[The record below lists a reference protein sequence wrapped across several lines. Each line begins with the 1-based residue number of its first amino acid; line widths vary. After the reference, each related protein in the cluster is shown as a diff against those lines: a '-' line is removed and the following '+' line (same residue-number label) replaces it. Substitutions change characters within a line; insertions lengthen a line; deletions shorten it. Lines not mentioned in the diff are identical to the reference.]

1 MKKIRCLLP
10 LLLLALFTGCTLMI
24 DEPET
29 ATTPQETENGDGIT
43 SPRRI
48 VSDMG
53 EVRYQIG
60 PETRMIDKDY
70 LPYLLTYKTDTLDR
84 VTEIYFNKSIPL
96 ELLPQRG
103 EFLATDQTDAIPNGL
118 AHQVNLVRTTDNGYT
133 VEVSPASYDDVYKTL
148 DIVTDFDIVRVPVEQ
163 SNAYGFWKV
172 AGDEPEYEYKLR
184 GTYLNPLARYAPLR
198 ADDPVDKRWS
208 IADLGFK
215 LSKGH
220 YTKFFSKYMLGDSA
234 WDWEPSS
241 GKASYNFHLDGD
253 FDAYAGLEIFWHFH
267 SDIRK
272 DDGYADVATSIEYEL
287 KAGFGGERAEIGVTF
302 PIMGNK
308 SWNTKDW
315 KQKYK
320 EASGTNPFKKIC
332 QIDKSDYWVQFNFPE
347 ANFTIG
353 PVPCSVGV
361 DFACTADLYGYL
373 QMEQPFIFETGI
385 KGTILKT
392 GFHIDPDSS
401 YSYPKQGDPL
411 DKLAEFHYTGAA
423 SNDIRELKEASVS
436 SDVEI
441 SVTVS
446 ADLKRAVKT
455 FKTLTLT
462 VPSYMRLD
470 LRQCSPSQP
479 DYDAATGV
487 VTFHNVSSTANIK
500 LRAAVKTLDF
510 QKPAT
515 TDNKLRFTPGQN
527 GKDGQVDLNG
537 VLNVGISFDE
547 IDYAQSGGDLYLSAN
562 MSMGSITVHE
572 ATGKFD
578 PEISLRDL
586 GRTTIGSV
594 PDFLTDGEVSVN
606 LYNPLIDINI
616 QSDIDVAGFVSGTLY
631 AEDANGQEMARVRIP
646 EFYIRPD
653 GSTHVCICKYA
664 EGVDAS
670 AYDQVVAVPQL
681 SDIMRRIP
689 KTVRFAAEARAD
701 ASREGT
707 MELGKSYTIQ
717 PAYSIMA
724 PLAFDEGARIVY
736 NDTIDGWT
744 DDLEDIDL
752 MAGSAIELTA
762 NVENKIPAYLTVSAT
777 AIDVQGKPIPE
788 NRIKVEV
795 SSVINAS
802 EDGKTPVVTPL
813 KIRLTEG
820 EPGSVALVDGLTFR
834 IEAASG
840 EEGAKSIVGQTI
852 NAYNHTLK
860 ARDIKVRLVGKIIVN
875 KD

>member
-1 MKKIRCLLP
+1 MEKANVNNNFRLHITLP
-10 LLLLALFTGCTLMI
+10 SQSAG
-24 DEPET
+24 
-29 ATTPQETENGDGIT
+29 A
-43 SPRRI
+43 RR
-48 VSDMG
+48 
-53 EVRYQIG
+53 
-60 PETRMIDKDY
+60 T
-70 LPYLLTYKTDTLDR
+70 
-84 VTEIYFNKSIPL
+84 
-96 ELLPQRG
+96 
-103 EFLATDQTDAIPNGL
+103 
-118 AHQVNLVRTTDNGYT
+118 
-133 VEVSPASYDDVYKTL
+133 
-148 DIVTDFDIVRVPVEQ
+148 
-163 SNAYGFWKV
+163 
-172 AGDEPEYEYKLR
+172 
-184 GTYLNPLARYAPLR
+184 
-198 ADDPVDKRWS
+198 
-208 IADLGFK
+208 K
-215 LSKGH
+215 LSNPV
-220 YTKFFSKYMLGDSA
+220 T
-234 WDWEPSS
+234 
-241 GKASYNFHLDGD
+241 
-253 FDAYAGLEIFWHFH
+253 
-267 SDIRK
+267 
-272 DDGYADVATSIEYEL
+272 
-287 KAGFGGERAEIGVTF
+287 AEG
-302 PIMGNK
+302 
-308 SWNTKDW
+308 
-315 KQKYK
+315 
-320 EASGTNPFKKIC
+320 
-332 QIDKSDYWVQFNFPE
+332 
-347 ANFTIG
+347 
-353 PVPCSVGV
+353 
-361 DFACTADLYGYL
+361 
-373 QMEQPFIFETGI
+373 
-385 KGTILKT
+385 
-392 GFHIDPDSS
+392 
-401 YSYPKQGDPL
+401 
-411 DKLAEFHYTGAA
+411 KLAEFHYTGAA

-441 SVTVS
+441 SVAVS

-455 FKTLTLT
+455 FKSLTLT

-479 DYDAATGV
+479 DYDAAKGV

-670 AYDQVVAVPQL
+670 AYNQVVAVPQL

-795 SSVINAS
+795 SNVINAS
-802 EDGKTPVVTPL
+802 EDGNTPVVTPL

>member
-1 MKKIRCLLP
+1 M
-10 LLLLALFTGCTLMI
+10 
-24 DEPET
+24 
-29 ATTPQETENGDGIT
+29 
-43 SPRRI
+43 
-48 VSDMG
+48 SD
-53 EVRYQIG
+53 EVRNKIWV
-60 PETRMIDKDY
+60 EKANVNNNFRLHIT
-70 LPYLLTYKTDTLDR
+70 LPSQSAGAR
-84 VTEIYFNKSIPL
+84 
-96 ELLPQRG
+96 
-103 EFLATDQTDAIPNGL
+103 
-118 AHQVNLVRTTDNGYT
+118 RT
-133 VEVSPASYDDVYKTL
+133 
-148 DIVTDFDIVRVPVEQ
+148 
-163 SNAYGFWKV
+163 
-172 AGDEPEYEYKLR
+172 
-184 GTYLNPLARYAPLR
+184 
-198 ADDPVDKRWS
+198 
-208 IADLGFK
+208 K
-215 LSKGH
+215 LSNPV
-220 YTKFFSKYMLGDSA
+220 T
-234 WDWEPSS
+234 
-241 GKASYNFHLDGD
+241 
-253 FDAYAGLEIFWHFH
+253 
-267 SDIRK
+267 
-272 DDGYADVATSIEYEL
+272 
-287 KAGFGGERAEIGVTF
+287 AEG
-302 PIMGNK
+302 
-308 SWNTKDW
+308 
-315 KQKYK
+315 
-320 EASGTNPFKKIC
+320 
-332 QIDKSDYWVQFNFPE
+332 
-347 ANFTIG
+347 
-353 PVPCSVGV
+353 
-361 DFACTADLYGYL
+361 
-373 QMEQPFIFETGI
+373 
-385 KGTILKT
+385 
-392 GFHIDPDSS
+392 
-401 YSYPKQGDPL
+401 
-411 DKLAEFHYTGAA
+411 KLAEFHYTGAA

-441 SVTVS
+441 SVAVS

-547 IDYAQSGGDLYLSAN
+547 IDYAQGGGDLYLSAN

-795 SSVINAS
+795 SNVINAS

>member
-1 MKKIRCLLP
+1 MKKLTTNSKLIGCLMGLSIV
-10 LLLLALFTGCTLMI
+10 ALGTGCTDSDYDLSSVDSTI
-24 DEPET
+24 GVGGEGLELPT
-29 ATTPQETENGDGIT
+29 SSTENIILDDVLKLNNSDFVKIAANGDY
-43 SPRRI
+43 
-48 VSDMG
+48 M
-53 EVRYQIG
+53 
-60 PETRMIDKDY
+60 
-70 LPYLLTYKTDTLDR
+70 
-84 VTEIYFNKSIPL
+84 FNK
-96 ELLPQRG
+96 
-103 EFLATDQTDAIPNGL
+103 D
-118 AHQVNLVRTTDNGYT
+118 
-133 VEVSPASYDDVYKTL
+133 
-148 DIVTDFDIVRVPVEQ
+148 
-163 SNAYGFWKV
+163 
-172 AGDEPEYEYKLR
+172 GDEATPSHPYINKIWVEKANVNNNFRLHITLPSQSA
-184 GTYLNPLARYAPLR
+184 GARR
-198 ADDPVDKRWS
+198 T
-208 IADLGFK
+208 K
-215 LSKGH
+215 LSNPV
-220 YTKFFSKYMLGDSA
+220 T
-234 WDWEPSS
+234 
-241 GKASYNFHLDGD
+241 
-253 FDAYAGLEIFWHFH
+253 
-267 SDIRK
+267 
-272 DDGYADVATSIEYEL
+272 
-287 KAGFGGERAEIGVTF
+287 AEG
-302 PIMGNK
+302 
-308 SWNTKDW
+308 
-315 KQKYK
+315 
-320 EASGTNPFKKIC
+320 
-332 QIDKSDYWVQFNFPE
+332 
-347 ANFTIG
+347 
-353 PVPCSVGV
+353 
-361 DFACTADLYGYL
+361 
-373 QMEQPFIFETGI
+373 
-385 KGTILKT
+385 
-392 GFHIDPDSS
+392 
-401 YSYPKQGDPL
+401 
-411 DKLAEFHYTGAA
+411 KLAEFHYTGAA

-441 SVTVS
+441 SVAVS

-479 DYDAATGV
+479 DYDAAKGV

-606 LYNPLIDINI
+606 LFNPLIDINI

-707 MELGKSYTIQ
+707 MELGKSS
-717 PAYSIMA
+717 PSS
-724 PLAFDEGARIVY
+724 P
-736 NDTIDGWT
+736 
-744 DDLEDIDL
+744 
-752 MAGSAIELTA
+752 
-762 NVENKIPAYLTVSAT
+762 
-777 AIDVQGKPIPE
+777 PIPSWH
-788 NRIKVEV
+788 RWPSTRARA
-795 SSVINAS
+795 SSIT
-802 EDGKTPVVTPL
+802 TPST
-813 KIRLTEG
+813 
-820 EPGSVALVDGLTFR
+820 DGLTTWR
-834 IEAASG
+834 TSTSWRAAPS
-840 EEGAKSIVGQTI
+840 
-852 NAYNHTLK
+852 N
-860 ARDIKVRLVGKIIVN
+860 
-875 KD
+875 